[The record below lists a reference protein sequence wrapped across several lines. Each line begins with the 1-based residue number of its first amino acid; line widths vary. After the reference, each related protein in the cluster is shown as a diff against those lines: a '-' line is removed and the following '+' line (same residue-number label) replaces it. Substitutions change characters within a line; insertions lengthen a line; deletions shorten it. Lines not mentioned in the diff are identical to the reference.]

1 MAFRKRRSTR
11 RGGLIIIWA
20 ILILL
25 AIIGLWII
33 FVVNSNRNV
42 KDHLLSRSKY
52 PKEQASTDTVPNND
66 VANADIDNSVITITK
81 PVDSLIAK
89 PMVSI
94 IVDDLGY
101 ASPSLVK
108 RLCNRPVV
116 FDVAILP
123 YQIFTKQ
130 SAEIA
135 HSKGK
140 EIMLHLP
147 MEPNGYPG
155 LGKNP
160 GRGAIMWNS
169 SESEVLD
176 CVYKAMASVPF
187 SKGVNNH
194 MGSRITQ
201 DRTRMSWVIRAIK
214 DRKQFF
220 VDSCTEKNSTAFD
233 VATKLNVPAAKRQVF
248 LDNDRSP
255 KAMFKQWKIAMNIAR
270 TEGKVI
276 IITHMHPE
284 TIEMLEKIVLDAKDE
299 LEFVPVSHLLKL
311 N

>member
-1 MAFRKRRSTR
+1 MAFRKRRSTHR
-11 RGGLIIIWA
+11 NGLIIVWA

-25 AIIGLWII
+25 VIIGLWVI
-33 FVVNSNRNV
+33 FAINSNRNV
-42 KDHLLSRSKY
+42 KKYLLSQSEY
-52 PKEQASTDTVPNND
+52 PQEQASTDTLLNNSAMD
-66 VANADIDNSVITITK
+66 ADIDNSTITITK
-81 PVDSLIAK
+81 PVDIPITK

-94 IVDDLGY
+94 IIDDLGY

-108 RLCNRPVV
+108 RLCDWPVI

-123 YQIFTKQ
+123 YQTFTKQ

-135 HSKGK
+135 HNKGK
-140 EIMLHLP
+140 EIILHLP

-160 GRGAIMWNS
+160 GHGAVMWNS
-169 SESEVLD
+169 SESEVRD
-176 CVYKAMASVPF
+176 CVYKAVASVPF

-214 DRKQFF
+214 DQKQFF

-233 VATKLNVPAAKRQVF
+233 VAIKLDVPAAKRQVF
-248 LDNDRSP
+248 LDNDRNP
-255 KAMFKQWKIAMNIAR
+255 KAVLKQWKIAMNIAR
-270 TEGKVI
+270 TKGKVI
-276 IITHMHPE
+276 IIAHMHPE
-284 TIEMLEKIVLDAKDE
+284 TIEMLEKIVLDVKDE
-299 LEFVPVSHLLKL
+299 VEFVPVSCLLK
-311 N
+311 